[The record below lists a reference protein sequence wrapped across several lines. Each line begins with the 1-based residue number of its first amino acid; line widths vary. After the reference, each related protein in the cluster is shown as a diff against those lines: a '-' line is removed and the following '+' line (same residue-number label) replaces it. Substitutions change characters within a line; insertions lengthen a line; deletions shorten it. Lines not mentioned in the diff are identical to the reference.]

1 MDKYW
6 IERATIMH
14 SRFSAMRHS
23 AKRHAAS
30 IAAVGLLGAC
40 AFAQHF
46 ACAGGLAAEPSSG
59 GASASGQ
66 EAKGGLGFSIE
77 SEMLTYRALE
87 SNSAAVGCD
96 VAAFLSG
103 TEVNF
108 AEGPTGSNCQVKAG
122 TGTSQSV
129 IITPFASAA
138 FEDFRLWRV
147 EMELMH
153 ELRDR
158 AAPLCPEAGRGLATT
173 AAKSAIAAVV
183 PGGSAFMPMVQ
194 SLLGSLSAPP
204 GSTPVVGTIQ
214 DQAFMDGVAR
224 ELRRLNVTV
233 VMPSAY
239 TPFLLSAP
247 ASKESPFISGLV
259 KLLDLRSCLVRQPAN
274 GPDPGNISRMVG
286 EIDGYVGA
294 LQGFSVAGTRGAES
308 PAARGSQDSI
318 GRNASEGS
326 AVTTSSPD
334 ILKSVLAGDG
344 LAQELG
350 VDAATGL
357 LAIDESSPH
366 ILLVRALESG
376 GTVAS
381 TGGLF
386 SSKTQFSG
394 GSVGTFALFNLD
406 GEVECSGNVYE
417 YGGSIASSTFGRD
430 VRAYKPE
437 PSDQYIFQQGS
448 CRRPVKH

>member
-1 MDKYW
+1 MTDHK
-6 IERATIMH
+6 IERAKTMH
-14 SRFSAMRHS
+14 SRISAMRHPG
-23 AKRHAAS
+23 KRHGARVAA
-30 IAAVGLLGAC
+30 IALLAAC
-40 AFAQHF
+40 ALIQP
-46 ACAGGLAAEPSSG
+46 CVWGQAAEKPAGSGSS
-59 GASASGQ
+59 SGQ

-103 TEVNF
+103 AEVNF
-108 AEGPTGSNCQVKAG
+108 AAGPSGNNCQPKAG
-122 TGTSQSV
+122 APGNQSV
-129 IITPFASAA
+129 IITPFGSTA

-158 AAPLCPEAGRGLATT
+158 AAPLCPEQGRGLAAT
-173 AAKSAIAAVV
+173 AAKSAVSAAV
-183 PGGSAFMPMVQ
+183 PGASAIMPVVQ
-194 SLLGSLSAPP
+194 SLLTSLSTPSA
-204 GSTPVVGTIQ
+204 STAVVGTIQ

-224 ELRRLNVTV
+224 ELRRMNVTV

-247 ASKESPFISGLV
+247 AAKESPFISSLV

-274 GPDPGNISRMVG
+274 GGDQNTARLVG
-286 EIDGYVGA
+286 EIDGFVAG
-294 LQGFSVAGTRGAES
+294 LQGFSASAG
-308 PAARGSQDSI
+308 RGSQES
-318 GRNASEGS
+318 GGKGASEGS
-326 AVTTSSPD
+326 VTTSSPEV
-334 ILKSVLAGDG
+334 LKSVLAGDG

-350 VDAATGL
+350 VDAATGV

-381 TGGLF
+381 SGGLF
-386 SSKTQFSG
+386 NSKTRYSG

-417 YGGSIASSTFGRD
+417 YGGSIASSTFEHD

-437 PSDQYIFQQGS
+437 PANQYIFQQGS
-448 CRRPVKH
+448 CRRPPKH

>member
-1 MDKYW
+1 MTDHQ
-6 IERATIMH
+6 IERAMTMY
-14 SRFSAMRHS
+14 SRISAMRH
-23 AKRHAAS
+23 AGKRHGARVAA
-30 IAAVGLLGAC
+30 IALLAAC
-40 AFAQHF
+40 ALVQP
-46 ACAGGLAAEPSSG
+46 CVWGQAAEKTSG
-59 GASASGQ
+59 SGSASGQ

-103 TEVNF
+103 AEVNF
-108 AEGPTGSNCQVKAG
+108 SAGPSGNNCQPKAG
-122 TGTSQSV
+122 APGNQSV
-129 IITPFASAA
+129 IITPFGSTA

-158 AAPLCPEAGRGLATT
+158 AAPLCPEAGRGLAGT
-173 AAKSAIAAVV
+173 AAKSAVSAVV
-183 PGGSAFMPMVQ
+183 PGGAAFMPLVQ
-194 SLLGSLSAPP
+194 SVLGSLSAVPAN
-204 GSTPVVGTIQ
+204 TAVVGTIQ

-224 ELRRLNVTV
+224 ELRRMNVTV

-247 ASKESPFISGLV
+247 AAKESPFISGLV

-274 GPDPGNISRMVG
+274 GADQNIARLVG
-286 EIDGYVGA
+286 EIDGYVAG
-294 LQGFSVAGTRGAES
+294 LQGFSATAGRGAES
-308 PAARGSQDSI
+308 PAARGNQESGAKS
-318 GRNASEGS
+318 AAEGS
-326 AVTTSSPD
+326 VTTSSPEV
-334 ILKSVLAGDG
+334 LKSVLAGDG

-350 VDAATGL
+350 VDAATGV

-381 TGGLF
+381 SGGLF
-386 SSKTQFSG
+386 SSKTRYSG

-417 YGGSIASSTFGRD
+417 YGGSIASSTFEHD

-437 PSDQYIFQQGS
+437 PANQYIFQQGS
-448 CRRPVKH
+448 CRRPPKH